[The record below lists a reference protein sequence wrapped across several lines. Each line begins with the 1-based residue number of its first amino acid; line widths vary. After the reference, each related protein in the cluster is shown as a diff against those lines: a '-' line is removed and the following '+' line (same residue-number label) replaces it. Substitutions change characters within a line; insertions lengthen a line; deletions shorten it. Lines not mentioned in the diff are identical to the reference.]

1 MGTLDNDPS
10 VRVIVVTGTGRQF
23 CVGADAKALDFH
35 AGSAENH
42 ADTVTSEEYARP
54 GSGVNPEFEADL
66 VWQWGLRVPVIAAIN
81 GACAGIA
88 AALVS
93 FCDLRF
99 AAAGAKFTT
108 STPRLGLPSEYG
120 LSWILPRIVG
130 TTHAAD
136 ILFTGRVVTAEEL
149 LHMGFLNGVH
159 PAGEDF
165 LGTVYET
172 ARMIATE
179 VSPASVTSAKRQLY
193 ADLLHARP
201 GFAVEQS
208 KELIRQFT
216 GQPDFR
222 EGIRAFSE
230 RRRPEFAPPVIA
242 PRGP

>member
-1 MGTLDNDPS
+1 MPRHWTSTPAA
-10 VRVIVVTGTGRQF
+10 RRTTP
-23 CVGADAKALDFH
+23 
-35 AGSAENH
+35 
-42 ADTVTSEEYARP
+42 DTVTSEEYARP
-54 GSGVNPEFEADL
+54 GSGVNRGFEADL

-81 GACAGIA
+81 CACAGIA

-93 FCDLRF
+93 FCELRF

-108 STPRLGLPSEYG
+108 STPRLGLSSEYG

-130 TTHAAD
+130 TAHAAD

-149 LHMGFLNGVH
+149 LHMGFLNGAH

-179 VSPASVTSAKRQLY
+179 VSPASVTSAKRHLY

-208 KELIRQFT
+208 KELNRQFT

-222 EGIRAFSE
+222 EGVRAFGE